1 MKQIIKGAVLGGI
14 IGIAAPI
21 ALSVINEFEWSQRSS
36 GTKQARIC
44 FANRL
49 WNLET
54 FQVKHAPGCKNG
66 ILENTPTILL
76 ISVLSG
82 SLIGALSLIKS
93 NTQADER
100 ESKTPSITP
109 IESPN
114 KDPLP
119 SQEIANVPLREAK
132 TPSPI
137 TQSSSPATESIPSP
151 SNLQEKTPT
160 ISVGTNDSQSR
171 QIPKGMTI
179 PSVSLPVALGLLLA
193 GVGVIAAYQSGSNN
207 NASQPNSG
215 TALQSGFQITGDDGY
230 KWLFDK
236 EGVTCT
242 TEETP
247 AKTTDPDEEDGWY
260 SKTGAHVSVMC
271 RGYGYNEDQTGK
283 KEHYSTAD
291 VLCQRTGFD
300 YWASWSP
307 AEGIGPPSLDGHPK
321 TKTPVSNYVEPE
333 TSNHVICQAG
343 RHYNMF

>member
-1 MKQIIKGAVLGGI
+1 MKQIIKGAVLGGV

-21 ALSVINEFEWSQRSS
+21 ALSVINEFEGSQRSG

-54 FQVKHAPGCKNG
+54 FEIKHAPGCKNG
-66 ILENTPTILL
+66 ILESTPTILL

-100 ESKTPSITP
+100 KSKTPSITP

-119 SQEIANVPLREAK
+119 SQEIAKVPLREAK
-132 TPSPI
+132 TPTPT

-160 ISVGTNDSQSR
+160 ISVGTNDSQSS
-171 QIPKGMTI
+171 QIPKGLTI
-179 PSVSLPVALGLLLA
+179 PSASLPVALGLLLA

-207 NASQPNSG
+207 NTNQQDSNEIPNPEPARS
-215 TALQSGFQITGDDGY
+215 TPSADEWDDKSFTSETLEKLCKNAIFFNSAGD
-230 KWLFDK
+230 
-236 EGVTCT
+236 
-242 TEETP
+242 
-247 AKTTDPDEEDGWY
+247 
-260 SKTGAHVSVMC
+260 
-271 RGYGYNEDQTGK
+271 RGYGWMKYTLQGRMAAGNMTLGDYNRARAWFGTN
-283 KEHYSTAD
+283 
-291 VLCQRTGFD
+291 C
-300 YWASWSP
+300 P
-307 AEGIGPPSLDGHPK
+307 DGW
-321 TKTPVSNYVEPE
+321 
-333 TSNHVICQAG
+333 
-343 RHYNMF
+343 